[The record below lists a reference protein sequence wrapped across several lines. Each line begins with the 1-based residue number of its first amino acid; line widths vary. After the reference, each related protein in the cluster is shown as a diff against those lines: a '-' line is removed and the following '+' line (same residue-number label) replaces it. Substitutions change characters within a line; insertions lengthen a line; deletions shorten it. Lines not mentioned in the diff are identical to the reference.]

1 MKTLILF
8 LLLATS
14 VYSQENTEIKFDY
27 VEDVEQKLANQLN
40 NIEII
45 TISCNDTTMRGKTFK
60 LITDEYKDGKLV
72 KTDDYGLTCED
83 KEDKFEMNGETVV
96 HVMNICNSIRF
107 KEKDSE
113 YKIRIALK
121 QEKDSSQFILR
132 YSSFWVDARYF
143 SNKNFELRVALNKTG
158 EKYIVPIG
166 ESTPILTYNPPYEIE
181 EGEMY
186 SYCILDTENPGK
198 WYEDYKIEHFY
209 IISLL
214 IE

>member
-1 MKTLILF
+1 MKALIIFF
-8 LLLATS
+8 LLSLSINA
-14 VYSQENTEIKFDY
+14 QESTEIKFDY

-60 LITDEYKDGKLV
+60 LITEEYKDGKLV
-72 KTDDYGLTCED
+72 KTDDYGMTCED
-83 KEDKFEMNGETVV
+83 IVDEFVMNGENKV

-107 KEKDSE
+107 KEKESE

-121 QEKDSSQFILR
+121 QESDSSQFIIQ
-132 YSSFWVDARYF
+132 YSSISMQPTYS
-143 SNKNFELRVALNKTG
+143 SNKKFDLRVALDKKDG
-158 EKYIVPIG
+158 KFIVPIG
-166 ESTPILTYNPPYEIE
+166 ESIPILTYNPPYEIDG
-181 EGEMY
+181 GEMLW
-186 SYCILDTENPGK
+186 YCILDTENPGK
-198 WYEDYKIEHFY
+198 WYEDYKIDHFY

>member
-1 MKTLILF
+1 MKALIIFFLLILSIN
-8 LLLATS
+8 AQDS
-14 VYSQENTEIKFDY
+14 TEIKFVK
-27 VEDVEQKLANQLN
+27 VENIEQQLANELN

-45 TISCNDTTMRGKTFK
+45 TIVCDDTTMRGKTFK
-60 LITDEYKDGKLV
+60 LITTEYQNGELV
-72 KTDDYGLTCED
+72 KTDDYDITCED
-83 KEDKFEMNGETVV
+83 IEDEF
-96 HVMNICNSIRF
+96 VMIICDRIRF

-121 QEKDSSQFILR
+121 QEQDSSQFILR

-198 WYEDYKIEHFY
+198 WYTDYNIDHFY